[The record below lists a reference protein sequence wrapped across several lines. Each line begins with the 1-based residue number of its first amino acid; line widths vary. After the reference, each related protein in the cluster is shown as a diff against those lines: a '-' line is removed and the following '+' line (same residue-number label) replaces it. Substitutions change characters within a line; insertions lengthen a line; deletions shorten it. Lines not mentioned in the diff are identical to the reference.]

1 MLSCWSV
8 AARDWGREVGNSH
21 SFHSLVVLLGHQRK
35 AEPLRAGA
43 ALPTQG
49 GLSTSTHPTAPLF
62 RSQRRSTA
70 LAASRAPCPHGSMLA
85 GAGPVPT
92 GCHPPSAWWQSRLPL
107 PNTTS
112 PLAACRMK
120 TTTTWRPAARAA
132 LHRRRSRA
140 PMGRRRTVHP
150 ATAAAPRRAW
160 LTPPCDATS
169 ARVPHIELFHL
180 FFFFIFFF
188 LVSVKNFTV
197 ALKHVALQRCLGPF
211 LCSPSFFQ

>member
-1 MLSCWSV
+1 M
-8 AARDWGREVGNSH
+8 
-21 SFHSLVVLLGHQRK
+21 VVLLGHQRK

-62 RSQRRSTA
+62 RSQRTSTA

-140 PMGRRRTVHP
+140 PTGRRRTVHP

-180 FFFFIFFF
+180 FFFFYILFSRFCEE
-188 LVSVKNFTV
+188 LHRRPKARCAPALLGAVSLLSLLLPMTAQGTSLLPSSAFVVKST
-197 ALKHVALQRCLGPF
+197 R
-211 LCSPSFFQ
+211 